1 LWLHGHAYAANL
13 IALMA
18 AKSMSL
24 PVLMRGETHLG
35 LPCTGARALLRRP
48 LLGTLYKMCDRLLAI
63 GSSNADFYRAMGVP
77 EDKLYLVPYS
87 VDNARFMSASSISN
101 EEKDEVRRRYGI
113 PNDRPAI
120 LYTAKFTARKRPAD
134 LLRAALK
141 MKAAGGL
148 FTVVMVGSGELERD
162 LKEFCEENDLQNVV
176 FPGFVNQS
184 ELPRLYGACDVFV
197 LPSEH
202 EPWGLAVNEA
212 MCARLPV
219 VVSRE
224 VGCVA
229 DLVENG
235 VTGYT
240 PQAGDIDELSAVLLR
255 LVSDRSLR
263 IRMGREAF
271 NRISSWGYRECLEGL
286 RLALARQNSRSPAK
300 SVTV

>member
-1 LWLHGHAYAANL
+1 
-13 IALMA
+13 
-18 AKSMSL
+18 
-24 PVLMRGETHLG
+24 
-35 LPCTGARALLRRP
+35 
-48 LLGTLYKMCDRLLAI
+48 
-63 GSSNADFYRAMGVP
+63 
-77 EDKLYLVPYS
+77 
-87 VDNARFMSASSISN
+87 
-101 EEKDEVRRRYGI
+101 
-113 PNDRPAI
+113 
-120 LYTAKFTARKRPAD
+120 
-134 LLRAALK
+134 
-141 MKAAGGL
+141 MKAAGGV
-148 FTVVMVGSGELERD
+148 FTVVMVGSGELERE
-162 LKEFCEENDLQNVV
+162 LKDFCEENDLQNVV

-212 MCARLPV
+212 MCAKLPV

-286 RLALARQNSRSPAK
+286 RLALACQTSHSPTK